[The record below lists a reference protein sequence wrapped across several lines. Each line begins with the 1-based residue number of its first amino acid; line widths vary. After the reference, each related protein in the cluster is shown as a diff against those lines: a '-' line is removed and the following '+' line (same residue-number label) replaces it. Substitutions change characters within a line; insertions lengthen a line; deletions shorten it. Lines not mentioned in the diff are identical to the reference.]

1 MIDKIKKYIKI
12 AKIILTIATII
23 LNFFNKQ

>member
-1 MIDKIKKYIKI
+1 MIDKIKKYIKL

-23 LNFFNKQ
+23 LNFFNKK